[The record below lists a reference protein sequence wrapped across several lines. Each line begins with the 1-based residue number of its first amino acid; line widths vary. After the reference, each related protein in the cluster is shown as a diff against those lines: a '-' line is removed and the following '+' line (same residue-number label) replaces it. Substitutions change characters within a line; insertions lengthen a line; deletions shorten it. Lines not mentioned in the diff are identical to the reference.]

1 MKLYKKEISY
11 NRKEVIS
18 YFVFGVLTT
27 LADWISYLLLR
38 EPVGYKAATLLS
50 QFFAILFAYVT
61 NKIFVFE
68 NHDFHPAHLLREAA
82 SFFACRLFT
91 AGFTYAAMVAM
102 VDGLGIRQDILCKVV
117 VSAISL
123 ILNYVFSKLIIF
135 RKQSSEKQ

>member
-1 MKLYKKEISY
+1 MFDRIRDRLF
-11 NRKEVIS
+11 NKEVIS
-18 YFVFGVLTT
+18 YFIFGVLTT
-27 LADWISYLLLR
+27 LVDWVSYLMLR
-38 EPVGYKAATLLS
+38 QPAGYKMATILS

-68 NHDFHPAHLLREAA
+68 NHNFHFRHLLREAA

-91 AGFTYAAMVAM
+91 AVFTYVAMVVM

-123 ILNYVFSKLIIF
+123 ILNYVFSKLVIF
-135 RKQSSEKQ
+135 RKKSSEKS